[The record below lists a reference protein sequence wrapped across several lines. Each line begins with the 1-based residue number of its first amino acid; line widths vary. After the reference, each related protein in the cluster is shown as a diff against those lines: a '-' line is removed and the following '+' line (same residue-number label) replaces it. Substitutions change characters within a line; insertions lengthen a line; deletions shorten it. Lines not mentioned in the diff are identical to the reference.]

1 MSTLN
6 SFIRSTSAAKKR
18 AERVQQRRAKDAVRQ
33 YKIQMRDQEIVTGAD
48 ALNKYTDYIDV
59 LKSVHK
65 DVSDSIDWFEISR
78 EQPPLPPAH
87 SDHNEVQ
94 AMAKLNHYKPSFIDK
109 VFGSS
114 KKKLWKLEQSVE
126 AAKEQDNADFQRRID
141 DYNKELVEW
150 EKLKKIA
157 KGILSKEITAYQEAI
172 QFFEPFSEIS
182 ELGSKLTLEVTQHN
196 ATINLHVNSKEIIP
210 DYILSAT
217 KTGRLSKKN
226 MSATKYNELYQDYV
240 CSCVLRV
247 ARETLAY
254 LPINLV
260 VINAMAEIYNT
271 ATGSIK
277 EEAIVSVAIDP
288 ATLNSLIF
296 GLIDPS
302 DSMRNFPH
310 NMKFGKTTGFAA
322 IEKIE
327 AANLIK

>member
-1 MSTLN
+1 MPPLN
-6 SFIRSTSAAKKR
+6 SFIRSTSAAIKR

-48 ALNKYTDYIDV
+48 ALNKYNDYIDV

-65 DVSDSIDWFEISR
+65 DVSDSIDWLEISK
-78 EQPPLPPAH
+78 EQPPTTPSH
-87 SDHNEVQ
+87 SKQNEVERL
-94 AMAKLNHYKPSFIDK
+94 AKLNKYKPSFIDK
-109 VFGSS
+109 IFGSS
-114 KKKLWKLEQSVE
+114 KKKLWKLEQNVE
-126 AAKEQDNADFQRRID
+126 AAKEKDNADFQRRVD

-157 KGILSKEITAYQEAI
+157 NGILIKDITAYELAI

-182 ELGSKLTLEVTQHN
+182 ELGSKLTLEVTRYN
-196 ATINLHVNSKEIIP
+196 ATVCLHVNSKEIIP
-210 DYILSAT
+210 DYILSET

-226 MSATKYNELYQDYV
+226 MSATKFNELYQDYV

-247 ARETLAY
+247 ARETLVY
-254 LPINLV
+254 LPVNLV
-260 VINAMAEIYNT
+260 VVNAMGDIYNT
-271 ATGSIK
+271 ATGITK
-277 EEAIVSVAIDP
+277 EEVIVSVAISPDVFNR
-288 ATLNSLIF
+288 LNF
-296 GLIDPS
+296 DLIDPS

-322 IEKIE
+322 VQKIE